1 MAKKVIAANLLD
13 MIELI
18 TSRKLQEAVFTQNA
32 PNMNVNWDRLPKNN
46 RRRAQILHD
55 KMENLV
61 SRRNKTLREQ
71 HSKLFRTLN
80 TIALVNADST
90 NTAEIED
97 RIKNL
102 PALNRYLQDSFTRY
116 DLPAGHSKTANLVA
130 FINVVMLSEKE
141 TNAGKDAK
149 SIWDDLVASATAAL
163 DAIKHD
169 SFKVFPPK
177 SDYNRT
183 DGLQSFEEVLRFT
196 VSTKFH
202 EREYLV
208 MVACENLETHVRYL
222 VKTTPLDH
230 DVSKVV
236 RDRSGKRRFENRP
249 DDNAEAFYRMGG
261 RTVFP
266 ARAHVVIGIPDAV
279 FQDIPAVFDE

>member
-102 PALNRYLQDSFTRY
+102 SLI
-116 DLPAGHSKTANLVA
+116 H
-130 FINVVMLSEKE
+130 I
-141 TNAGKDAK
+141 
-149 SIWDDLVASATAAL
+149 
-163 DAIKHD
+163 
-169 SFKVFPPK
+169 
-177 SDYNRT
+177 
-183 DGLQSFEEVLRFT
+183 
-196 VSTKFH
+196 
-202 EREYLV
+202 
-208 MVACENLETHVRYL
+208 
-222 VKTTPLDH
+222 
-230 DVSKVV
+230 
-236 RDRSGKRRFENRP
+236 
-249 DDNAEAFYRMGG
+249 
-261 RTVFP
+261 
-266 ARAHVVIGIPDAV
+266 
-279 FQDIPAVFDE
+279 